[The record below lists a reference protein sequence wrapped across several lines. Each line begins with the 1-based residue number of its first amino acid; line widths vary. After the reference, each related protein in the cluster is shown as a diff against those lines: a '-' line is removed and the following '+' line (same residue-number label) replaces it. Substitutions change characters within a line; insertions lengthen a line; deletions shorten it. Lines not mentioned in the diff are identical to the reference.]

1 MKKLSTI
8 LLAVAFVMSAG
19 MSFAATSTTNAIQN
33 YQAKRDAAIKKHDD
47 KVSEIQKRQQANQD
61 ALKKKQEEYK
71 KQQQANQD
79 ALKKKQEAYKKQQE
93 ANKKAAQQRQQQ
105 RKDAVKNLKDSFKF

>member
-8 LLAVAFVMSAG
+8 LLVAAFVMSAG
-19 MSFAATSTTNAIQN
+19 MSFSATSTTNAIQN

-47 KVSEIQKRQQANQD
+47 KVSEIQKKQQANQD
-61 ALKKKQEEYK
+61 ALKKKQEE
-71 KQQQANQD
+71 
-79 ALKKKQEAYKKQQE
+79 YKKQQE

-105 RKDAVKNLKDSFKF
+105 RKDAVKNLKDSFKY

>member
-8 LLAVAFVMSAG
+8 LLATAFVLSAS
-19 MSFAATSTTNAIQN
+19 MSFAATGTTNAFQN
-33 YQAKRDAAIKKHDD
+33 YQAKRDAAIKKHDA
-47 KVSEIQKRQQANQD
+47 KVAEVQKKQQANQD

-71 KQQQANQD
+71 KQQQANKD
-79 ALKKKQEAYKKQQE
+79 ALKKKQEEYKKQQE